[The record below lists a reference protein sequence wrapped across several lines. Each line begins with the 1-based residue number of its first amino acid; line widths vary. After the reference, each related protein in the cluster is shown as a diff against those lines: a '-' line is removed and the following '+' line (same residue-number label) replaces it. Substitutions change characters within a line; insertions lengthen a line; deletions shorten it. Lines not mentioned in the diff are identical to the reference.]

1 MKANSAVLRSFLTA
15 CTALLFASPTLA
27 QTAGGILKAYE
38 SLSKSERKSRLVEGA
53 KKEGRLVFYGAL
65 GVDAA
70 APMLEK
76 FRQSQP
82 YLSIGHYR
90 AGAVGIYNKVVNE
103 AKGGKHEVDVIELSA
118 GPVFELIKGGLIDS
132 YRSSES
138 ETVRSEFRDPRYFW
152 NAYQYLVVALA
163 YNKSRVKENEVPK
176 NYEDLLRPRWKGAKM
191 SLDNDD
197 GDIFGTIL
205 DSWGENRGV
214 EYFRRLAKQEVIIR
228 SGHTL
233 QAQLLA
239 AGEVDLHPWSHAQ
252 RPLLMADRGAPVA
265 IAFLQPVVSKAQVLL
280 LSRRS
285 PHPHAAAL
293 FIDWALSEEGQT
305 YIGIDIVRNPVRIGA
320 KQKYTELGKP
330 KTKVITPEFLGQNYE
345 RYTKLY
351 HEIFGVK

>member
-1 MKANSAVLRSFLTA
+1 MNKKLPALGFFLGVGA
-15 CTALLFASPTLA
+15 ALLFVAPAFA
-27 QTAGGILKAYE
+27 QTAGETLKAYE
-38 SLSKSERKSRLVEGA
+38 SLSKAERRSRLIEGA
-53 KKEGRLVFYGAL
+53 KKEGRLVFYGSLA
-65 GVDAA
+65 VDASG
-70 APMLEK
+70 PMLEK

-132 YRSSES
+132 YRSSEW
-138 ETVRSEFRDPRYFW
+138 EAMRPEFRDPRHSW

-176 NYEDLLRPRWKGAKM
+176 NYQDLLRPRWKGAKM

-197 GDIFGTIL
+197 GDVFGTLL
-205 DSWGENRGV
+205 DSWGESQGV

-293 FIDWALSEEGQT
+293 FIDWALSDEGQT

-320 KQKYTELGKP
+320 KQKYVELGKP

-351 HEIFGVK
+351 HEIFGLK